1 MKIKRLAALFLACS
15 MVGLTAC
22 SSQTATTPS
31 SSASA
36 GKGEDVSLVM
46 WGSEEDQSL
55 LQDMVNAFIAEN
67 ADKANISVT
76 LGVQSE
82 SNCKDSVLN
91 DVEAAAD
98 VFAFADDQINE
109 LVKGGALQAIPDNMG
124 AQDVQSRNLESSV
137 KAATLD
143 GKLYAYPMTADNG
156 YFMFYDKQY
165 FTDTD
170 VQSMDAML
178 AAAKK
183 AGKQIS
189 MRLDDGWYLYS
200 FFAGA
205 GLKLS
210 LNDDG
215 TNSCN
220 WNATDTPITGVDVA
234 KAILDIASN
243 KAFISLSDDA
253 FASSIKDG
261 SVIAGVSGTWNAQV
275 ASDTWGENYAASKLP
290 TYTVNGNQVQMS
302 SFAGYKLVGVNA
314 YSKNVGWA
322 MKLADYITNEK
333 NQIQRFEKRGLGPSN
348 KKASESQQVQSAP
361 AIAALAEQAPFS
373 TVQRV
378 SGNYWAPVQT
388 FGAILAGGNAGG
400 EDEQKLLDNLV
411 QGVEAPV
418 S

>member
-1 MKIKRLAALFLACS
+1 
-15 MVGLTAC
+15 
-22 SSQTATTPS
+22 
-31 SSASA
+31 
-36 GKGEDVSLVM
+36 
-46 WGSEEDQSL
+46 
-55 LQDMVNAFIAEN
+55 
-67 ADKANISVT
+67 
-76 LGVQSE
+76 
-82 SNCKDSVLN
+82 
-91 DVEAAAD
+91 
-98 VFAFADDQINE
+98 
-109 LVKGGALQAIPDNMG
+109 
-124 AQDVQSRNLESSV
+124 
-137 KAATLD
+137 
-143 GKLYAYPMTADNG
+143 MTADNG

-165 FTDTD
+165 FSDTD

-178 AAAKK
+178 TAAEK

-200 FFAGA
+200 FFSGA

-220 WNATDTPITGVDVA
+220 WNAADTPITGGDVTQ
-234 KAILDIASN
+234 AILDIASN
-243 KAFISLSDDA
+243 KSFISLSDEA
-253 FASSIKDG
+253 FVSSVKDG
-261 SVIAGVSGTWNAQV
+261 SVIAGVSGTWNAQA
-275 ASDTWGENYAASKLP
+275 ASDTWGENYAACKLP

-322 MKLADYITNEK
+322 MKLADYITNEE
-333 NQIQRFEKRGLGPSN
+333 NQMLRFEKRGLGPSN
-348 KKASESQQVQSAP
+348 KKAGESQKVQSAP
-361 AIAALAEQAPFS
+361 TIAALADQAQFS

-388 FGAILAGGNAGG
+388 FGAILAGGNTGG
-400 EDEQKLLDNLV
+400 EDLQKLLDNLV